1 MAEETVR
8 IRVGEGRYTTA
19 DIVRRKGGCYFVRTF
34 AFRAWQPSWLLAKF
48 LVDGMM
54 LPAVVISA
62 AHQLVVVLKNSVR
75 RGYDDMEGNTDGDY
89 DGPMVFMGKKEKA
102 RHVLCS
108 MQDEVSLVGR

>member
-1 MAEETVR
+1 
-8 IRVGEGRYTTA
+8 
-19 DIVRRKGGCYFVRTF
+19 
-34 AFRAWQPSWLLAKF
+34 
-48 LVDGMM
+48 MM

-62 AHQLVVVLKNSVR
+62 AHQLVVVPKNSVR
-75 RGYDDMEGNTDGDY
+75 RGYDMEGNTDDDY